1 MDGIDPAVKQYLI
14 FSFVIGIIVGVLVNF
29 ILIEGVKGSFA
40 YGFPIVLNG
49 VEGFANFLDRV
60 INSLVLGA
68 LLTIPIYLGLKY
80 IQTGG
85 RSGGI

>member
-1 MDGIDPAVKQYLI
+1 MDPAVKQYLI
-14 FSFVIGIIVGVLVNF
+14 FSLVIGVIAGVLINF

-49 VEGFANFLDRV
+49 VEGIANFLYRI
-60 INSLVLGA
+60 INSLILGA

-80 IQTGG
+80 LQT
-85 RSGGI
+85 RS